1 MLKSCQVNDSIEGRI
16 GVGRAPGT
24 LRSRGSWRAERVM
37 RTVRMYSNS
46 LALARLS
53 FAKVANR
60 EASWSVTT
68 LRMPIPLSLIV
79 MGRTL
84 CTRCSR
90 AATAW
95 SAQNSSSLIDV
106 PKGNDTSFGWA
117 VSGSAGE
124 LRNRIAS

>member
-1 MLKSCQVNDSIEGRI
+1 
-16 GVGRAPGT
+16 
-24 LRSRGSWRAERVM
+24 M
-37 RTVRMYSNS
+37 RTVLMYSNS

-53 FAKVANR
+53 FATVANR
-60 EASWSVTT
+60 EASWSVTI

-84 CTRCSR
+84 CTCCSR
-90 AATAW
+90 AETAW

-106 PKGNDTSFGWA
+106 PRGNDTSFGWA

>member
-1 MLKSCQVNDSIEGRI
+1 M
-16 GVGRAPGT
+16 T
-24 LRSRGSWRAERVM
+24 LRGRGSWCAGRVM
-37 RTVRMYSNS
+37 RTVLMYSNS

-53 FAKVANR
+53 FATVANR
-60 EASWSVTT
+60 EASWSVTI

-79 MGRTL
+79 IGRTL
-84 CTRCSR
+84 CTCCSR
-90 AATAW
+90 AETAW

-106 PKGNDTSFGWA
+106 PRGNDTSFGWA